1 MPPNYEIDTKATT
14 LCSLETFMQTN
25 KRDKASKGPVLAFF
39 ENCRSNNTCVLKI
52 KDELRISL
60 FKYYQAIKEKI
71 GLVEISYRDNDYVT
85 AASSTKLKGY
95 GQFLPLLMNLNNS
108 VTIKLG
114 CLNQINLSTLES
126 ITNGLRGFY
135 TEDKGTY
142 MADKDYCDYVSF
154 LQYWNQTAGKEVY
167 LDKKK

>member
-14 LCSLETFMQTN
+14 LCGLETFMQTN
-25 KRDKASKGPVLAFF
+25 KTDKASKGPVLVFF

-60 FKYYQAIKEKI
+60 FKYHQATKEKI

-108 VTIKLG
+108 VTINLG
-114 CLNQINLSTLES
+114 CLNQKNLSS
-126 ITNGLRGFY
+126 KFITKLAYKFSSRFNHKRSKELLYRRKRHIY
-135 TEDKGTY
+135 
-142 MADKDYCDYVSF
+142 
-154 LQYWNQTAGKEVY
+154 GKFFI
-167 LDKKK
+167 